1 MTPALTLGTLSTYI
15 GERRWR
21 NFHPLPVYQLF
32 STRLGLNYTRLY
44 SGPVVPNSA
53 AAGARLQGGMQGGG
67 AKGGTQGMPKG
78 MPVVT
83 RSIADVL
90 AQDIHVSETKLR
102 EGLVLAMEPLLPHRH
117 ATGP

>member
-1 MTPALTLGTLSTYI
+1 MTPALTLGTLSTYT

-32 STRLGLNYTRLY
+32 ATQLGLNYTRLF
-44 SGPVVPNSA
+44 SDPVVANSA
-53 AAGARLQGGMQGGG
+53 AAGARLQGGMQGGM
-67 AKGGTQGMPKG
+67 KGMPRG

-90 AQDIHVSETKLR
+90 AQDIHVSETELR

-117 ATGP
+117 AAGP